1 MGWGCITVNVLEIP
15 RNKKLLESF
24 MAEFSEAT
32 DLACLLVDIHGNE
45 ISRYNNFTEFC
56 KIVRSKPEYR
66 HLCQKCD
73 QFGGLESSRRG
84 RLVYYRCHAGLFDF
98 SMPIVVYNQL
108 AGFMMCGQ
116 IIITDDN
123 INNEITYQ
131 QTNINSSLEL
141 QRAFDKVK
149 RVSKTKID
157 ASVSLLD
164 TISTHYLTKEM
175 GNEFI
180 TDVKLNAFNIPD
192 LNDDKKFSN
201 NKNEIKKALAYI
213 DKHIYKNIQ
222 LEEIADHVYLSHYYF
237 SKLFKK
243 EMNVNFI
250 TYVNQKKIDR
260 AKIFLIESRMS
271 IEQISRNL
279 GFNQPSY
286 FCKLFKNFAGLTP
299 AEFRTQNKRIM

>member
-1 MGWGCITVNVLEIP
+1 MRRQRPQIHQKENHPSETVQPLQ
-15 RNKKLLESF
+15 K
-24 MAEFSEAT
+24 T
-32 DLACLLVDIHGNE
+32 
-45 ISRYNNFTEFC
+45 
-56 KIVRSKPEYR
+56 
-66 HLCQKCD
+66 LC
-73 QFGGLESSRRG
+73 
-84 RLVYYRCHAGLFDF
+84 
-98 SMPIVVYNQL
+98 
-108 AGFMMCGQ
+108 
-116 IIITDDN
+116 
-123 INNEITYQ
+123 
-131 QTNINSSLEL
+131 
-141 QRAFDKVK
+141 
-149 RVSKTKID
+149 KTKID

-164 TISTHYLTKEM
+164 TISTHNLTKEM

-213 DKHIYKNIQ
+213 DKHIYKNTQ

-286 FCKLFKNFAGLTP
+286 FCKLFKNFDLKSIETGMDIIKDVESNQEKQEYYFEIQVSKSSMYKYYGDLNP
-299 AEFRTQNKRIM
+299 QSILIVNKSGIIKELFDASELVSAIVNSAKLKEEMKLYYHQDYLEKLYEKYQH